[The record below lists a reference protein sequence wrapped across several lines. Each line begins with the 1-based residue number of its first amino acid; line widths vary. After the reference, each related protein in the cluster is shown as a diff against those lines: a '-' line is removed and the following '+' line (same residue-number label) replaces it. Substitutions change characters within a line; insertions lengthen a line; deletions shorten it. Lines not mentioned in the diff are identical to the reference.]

1 MEIFIKIYIKEDFY
15 DKSFKRSR
23 NMVSKSYDTKK
34 LEKKN
39 YGFRKRKSRAER
51 KIKN

>member
-1 MEIFIKIYIKEDFY
+1 MTRALKEAEIWSQNLMIQ
-15 DKSFKRSR
+15 
-23 NMVSKSYDTKK
+23 KK